1 MRREGESGEG
11 ADLRLRDLALAFP
24 CRALECQLSS
34 NLLMAGINC
43 RGWLAAPRRRRQRLN
58 PQRLASLLC
67 GIFASLWPFS
77 VTFFVSERRAR
88 LNFFFFFGFKL
99 FEAFPAPR
107 SPPRTREKAGC
118 GQPMLTPAPAQAGC
132 AFPLQQ

>member
-1 MRREGESGEG
+1 MTQSNYKLAFFFSGGLGKFLVLSCSLRVVALSIRGDGGMRREGESGEG

-77 VTFFVSERRAR
+77 VTFFCKRKKSPAE
-88 LNFFFFFGFKL
+88 LFFFFWF
-99 FEAFPAPR
+99 
-107 SPPRTREKAGC
+107 
-118 GQPMLTPAPAQAGC
+118 
-132 AFPLQQ
+132 

>member
-1 MRREGESGEG
+1 MTQSNYKLAFFSGGLGKFLVLSCSLRVVALSIRGDGGMRREGESGEG

-43 RGWLAAPRRRRQRLN
+43 RGWLAVRRRRRQRLN

-67 GIFASLWPFS
+67 GIFASLWPFAYKKK
-77 VTFFVSERRAR
+77 VTLKEEP
-88 LNFFFFFGFKL
+88 G
-99 FEAFPAPR
+99 
-107 SPPRTREKAGC
+107 
-118 GQPMLTPAPAQAGC
+118 
-132 AFPLQQ
+132 